1 MCPPSLFFWGIT
13 MPEIEDEVTFTVEI
27 DGAKLT
33 TQTNGDIL
41 IINNFRLSREQA
53 ASLAWLVNSNQKIQ
67 FQVKLL

>member
-1 MCPPSLFFWGIT
+1 
-13 MPEIEDEVTFTVEI
+13 MPEIEEEVTFHIEV

-41 IINNFRLSREQA
+41 ILNKFSLSREQA
-53 ASLAWLVNSNQKIQ
+53 ATLAWLVNSNQKIQ

>member
-1 MCPPSLFFWGIT
+1 
-13 MPEIEDEVTFTVEI
+13 MPEIEDEVTFDVEV

-41 IINNFRLSREQA
+41 ILNNFHLSREQA

-67 FQVKLL
+67 FTVKLL

>member
-1 MCPPSLFFWGIT
+1 
-13 MPEIEDEVTFTVEI
+13 MPEIEEEVTFHIEV

-41 IINNFRLSREQA
+41 ILNKFSLSREQA
-53 ASLAWLVNSNQKIQ
+53 AALAWLVNSNQRIQ